1 MCQWAKSMTQKTMP
15 FGKITHVFLESPTGN
30 WWLTTKFQSQQLIWK
45 RQNCTKNE
53 VMKLKGDESKVIVE
67 SFESYQTFSQ
77 DWDTF
82 FTFCYLSVVRGQ
94 AVPIRSRG
102 AIRRDGM
109 VLRTVSQTPWLCLPN
124 QDRWLTLTAV
134 PPACQAHGLIR
145 SLLLS
150 VISSF
155 VLQISV
161 KPILRVRHG
170 SRGWEYSGI
179 GQKGP
184 RLWQRHPGEERAR
197 KQVN

>member
-1 MCQWAKSMTQKTMP
+1 
-15 FGKITHVFLESPTGN
+15 
-30 WWLTTKFQSQQLIWK
+30 
-45 RQNCTKNE
+45 
-53 VMKLKGDESKVIVE
+53 MKLKGDESKVFVE

-102 AIRRDGM
+102 AIGREGM

-124 QDRWLTLTAV
+124 QDRWLTLAAA

-145 SLLLS
+145 LLLLS

-155 VLQISV
+155 VLQISIE
-161 KPILRVRHG
+161 PILRVRHG
-170 SRGWEYSGI
+170 SRGWEHSGI

-184 RLWQRHPGEERAR
+184 QLWQHRPGEKRAR
-197 KQVN
+197 KQDLVLSLKKVPEEVMWQGLTGEWCSFRLSSQGRPLWGAFDQRH